1 MNLQDKEQ
9 SAKLSSAIW
18 RMADDLW
25 GDFKHTDFARI
36 ILPFLLLR
44 RIECVL
50 EPTREEVRK
59 FFLAEKQSG
68 IDLGLVLPE
77 VAGFAFYNTSEY
89 SLETLGASDTGDNLE
104 HYISQFSKNVRTI
117 FDEFKFGQTIEDL
130 EKAKLLYR
138 MVSYFANLDLHPDVV
153 SDRVLSDAYE
163 ELIFK
168 FASSV
173 NEKAG
178 EFMTPRDAVRLATKL
193 VLAADE
199 DIFSEKG
206 VIRTI
211 YDPTCGTGGFL
222 SDAISQIEEMGSSA
236 KVVPFGQELDPA
248 THAMALTN
256 MMIRGFD
263 ANNIK
268 QGNTLSDDQL
278 RADKFHYGLANPPFG
293 IKWEKA
299 KKEVEREH
307 KQLKYAGR
315 FGPGLPS
322 ISDGSMLFLLHL
334 VSKMETPENGGGRVG
349 IVLSGSP
356 LFNGD
361 AGSGPSEI
369 RRWLLEQDLVEA
381 IVALPTD
388 MFFNTGIGTYI
399 WILSNHK
406 EPRRK
411 NQVQLI
417 NLADIWTP
425 MRKSQGSK
433 RKYLSDEQIDDIVRA
448 YDGFETSD
456 NCKIFLTTDFAYRKV
471 TIQRPLRAKLDITA
485 AGIAAFAQQ
494 DTFKKLKPEQQAAW
508 VQYLTDNL
516 GLQSYEWA
524 RLAVKKNNN
533 KNDFGKCPKALATA
547 LTSHFMLIDSQ
558 FEPALDEKGQVIADP
573 KLKDTESIP
582 FDRDIEDYFV
592 QEVLPHVPDAFI
604 DHSVR
609 DEKDGEVGIV
619 GYEINFNRYF
629 YQYVPPRELGVIDG
643 ELKACEARIQALLN
657 EVAE

>member
-18 RMADDLW
+18 RIADDLW

-59 FFLAEKQSG
+59 FYLAEKQSG

-138 MVSYFANLDLHPDVV
+138 MVSHFANLELYPEIV

-163 ELIFK
+163 ELILK

-425 MRKSQGSK
+425 MRKSQGDK

-448 YDGFETSD
+448 YDGFEASD
-456 NCKIFLTTDFAYRKV
+456 ISKIFQTTDFAYRKV

-508 VQYLTDNL
+508 GQYLTDNL
-516 GLQSYEWA
+516 GLQPYEWA

-533 KNDFGKCPKALATA
+533 KGDFGKCSKALATA
-547 LTSHFMLIDSQ
+547 LTAHFVKIDPQ

-582 FDRDIEDYFV
+582 FDRDVEDYFA

-604 DHSVR
+604 DYSVR

-643 ELKACEARIQALLN
+643 ELKACEARIKALLN

>member
-1 MNLQDKEQ
+1 MKLQDKEQ

-59 FFLAEKQSG
+59 FYLAEKQSG

-77 VAGFAFYNTSEY
+77 LTGFAFYNTSEY

-117 FDEFKFGQTIEDL
+117 FEEFKFGQTIEDL
-130 EKAKLLYR
+130 EKAKLIYR
-138 MVSYFANLDLHPDVV
+138 MVSYFANLDLHPDVM

-278 RADKFHYGLANPPFG
+278 RADRFHYGLANPPFG

-299 KKEVEREH
+299 KTEVTKEH
-307 KQLKYAGR
+307 KNLGYAGR

-334 VSKMETPENGGGRVG
+334 VSKMEVPENGGGRVG

-406 EPRRK
+406 EKRRK
-411 NQVQLI
+411 NQVQLV
-417 NLADIWTP
+417 NLVDIWSP

-433 RKYLSDEQIDDIVRA
+433 RKYLSDKQIDDILRT
-448 YDGFETSD
+448 YDAFEPND
-456 NCKIFLTTDFAYRKV
+456 NCKIFDTTDFSYRKV
-471 TIQRPLRAKLDITA
+471 TIQRPLRAKLNITEP
-485 AGIAAFAQQ
+485 GIAMLDNLAAFQ
-494 DTFKKLKPEQQAAW
+494 KLKPAQQAAW
-508 VQYLTDNL
+508 KELLSNSF
-516 GLQSYEWA
+516 GLQPYEWA
-524 RLAVKKNNN
+524 HLAVKQNNN
-533 KNDFGKCPKALATA
+533 QGDFGKCGKPLATI
-547 LTSHFMLIDSQ
+547 LTAHFILVDPQ
-558 FEPALDEKGQVIADP
+558 FEPVLDEKGQVVADP

-582 FDRDIEDYFV
+582 FERDVESYVDL
-592 QEVLPHVPDAFI
+592 EVLPHVPDAFI
-604 DHSVR
+604 DYSVC

-629 YQYVPPRELGVIDG
+629 YQYVPPREINVIDS

>member
-50 EPTREEVRK
+50 EPTRIEVRK
-59 FFLAEKQSG
+59 FYLAEKISG

-77 VAGFAFYNTSEY
+77 VSGFAFYNTSEY
-89 SLETLGASDTGDNLE
+89 SLESLGASDTGDNLE

-138 MVSYFANLDLHPDVV
+138 VVSHFANLDLHPNLV

-163 ELIFK
+163 ELILK

-222 SDAISQIEEMGSSA
+222 SDAISQIEDMGSSA

-369 RRWLLEQDLVEA
+369 RRWLLEKDLVEA

-425 MRKSQGSK
+425 MRKSQGDK

-448 YDGFETSD
+448 YDRFESSD
-456 NCKIFLTTDFAYRKV
+456 NCKIFQTTDFAFRKV

-485 AGIAAFAQQ
+485 AGINAFAQQ

-508 VQYLTDNL
+508 VHHLTDNL
-516 GLQSYEWA
+516 GLQPYEWA

-533 KNDFGKCPKALATA
+533 KNDFGKCSKALATA
-547 LTSHFMLIDSQ
+547 LTAHFVKVDLQ

-573 KLKDTESIP
+573 QLKDAESIP
-582 FDRDIEDYFV
+582 FDRDVEDYFA

-609 DEKDGEVGIV
+609 DEKDFEVGIV

-657 EVAE
+657 EVA

>member
-1 MNLQDKEQ
+1 MNLQNKEQ

-59 FFLAEKQSG
+59 FYLAEKQSG

-433 RKYLSDEQIDDIVRA
+433 RKYLSDVQIDDIVRA
-448 YDGFETSD
+448 YDGFEAND
-456 NCKIFLTTDFAYRKV
+456 NCKLFHTTDFSYRKV
-471 TIQRPLRAKLDITA
+471 TIQRPLRAKLNITED
-485 AGIAAFAQQ
+485 GIARLKNLAAFQ
-494 DTFKKLKPEQQAAW
+494 KLKPEQQAAW
-508 VQYLTDNL
+508 VQHLKGNL
-516 GLQSYEWA
+516 GVQPYEWA
-524 RLAVKKNNN
+524 HLAAKQHHN
-533 KNDFGKCPKALATA
+533 KGDFGKCPKALTTA
-547 LTSHFMLIDSQ
+547 LTAHFVKIDPQ
-558 FEPALDEKGQVIADP
+558 FEPVLDDKGQAIADP

-582 FDRDIEDYFV
+582 FDRDVEDYFA

>member
-18 RMADDLW
+18 RIADDLW

-50 EPTREEVRK
+50 EPTRIEVRK
-59 FFLAEKQSG
+59 FYLAEKQSG

-77 VAGFAFYNTSEY
+77 VSGFAFYNTSEY
-89 SLETLGASDTGDNLE
+89 SLESLGASDTGDNLE

-138 MVSYFANLDLHPDVV
+138 MVSHFANLDLHPNVV

-163 ELIFK
+163 ELILK

-178 EFMTPRDAVRLATKL
+178 EFMTPRDAVRLTTKL

-222 SDAISQIEEMGSSA
+222 SDAISQIEDMGSSA

-369 RRWLLEQDLVEA
+369 RRWLLQQDLVEA

-406 EPRRK
+406 ESRRK
-411 NQVQLI
+411 NLVQLI
-417 NLADIWTP
+417 NLVDIWTP

-448 YDGFETSD
+448 YDRFEVGD
-456 NCKIFLTTDFAYRKV
+456 NCKIFNTTDFAYRKV
-471 TIQRPLRAKLDITA
+471 TIQRPLRAKLDITD
-485 AGIAAFAQQ
+485 AGIA
-494 DTFKKLKPEQQAAW
+494 TFQLHDEFQKLKPEQQAAW
-508 VQYLTDNL
+508 VQYLTDSL
-516 GLQSYEWA
+516 GLQPFEWA
-524 RLAVKKNNN
+524 RLTVKKNNN
-533 KNDFGKCPKALATA
+533 KGDFGKCSKLLATA
-547 LTSHFMLIDSQ
+547 ITAHFVKVDPQ

-573 KLKDTESIP
+573 KLKDTESVA
-582 FDRDIEDYFV
+582 FDRDIEDYFM

-604 DHSVR
+604 DLSVR

-629 YQYVPPRELGVIDG
+629 YQYVSPRGLGMIDA

>member
-1 MNLQDKEQ
+1 
-9 SAKLSSAIW
+9 
-18 RMADDLW
+18 
-25 GDFKHTDFARI
+25 
-36 ILPFLLLR
+36 
-44 RIECVL
+44 
-50 EPTREEVRK
+50 
-59 FFLAEKQSG
+59 
-68 IDLGLVLPE
+68 
-77 VAGFAFYNTSEY
+77 
-89 SLETLGASDTGDNLE
+89 
-104 HYISQFSKNVRTI
+104 
-117 FDEFKFGQTIEDL
+117 
-130 EKAKLLYR
+130 
-138 MVSYFANLDLHPDVV
+138 
-153 SDRVLSDAYE
+153 
-163 ELIFK
+163 
-168 FASSV
+168 
-173 NEKAG
+173 
-178 EFMTPRDAVRLATKL
+178 MTQP
-193 VLAADE
+193 
-199 DIFSEKG
+199 G
-206 VIRTI
+206 
-211 YDPTCGTGGFL
+211 GTGGFL

-322 ISDGSMLFLLHL
+322 ISDSSMLFLLHL
-334 VSKMETPENGGGRVG
+334 VSKMETAENGGGRVG
-349 IVLSGSP
+349 IILSGSP
-356 LFNGD
+356 LANGD

-381 IVALPTD
+381 IIALPPD
-388 MFFNTGIGTYI
+388 MFFNTDIGTYI

-406 EPRRK
+406 EPKRK
-411 NQVQLI
+411 HQVQLV
-417 NLADIWTP
+417 NLTDIWTP
-425 MRKSQGSK
+425 MRKSQGDK

-448 YDGFETSD
+448 YDGFEVSE
-456 NCKIFLTTDFAYRKV
+456 NCKIFNTTDFAYRKV
-471 TIQRPLRAKLDITA
+471 TIQRPLRAKLNITEDDIA
-485 AGIAAFAQQ
+485 LLKNLAAFQ
-494 DTFKKLKPEQQAAW
+494 KLKPEQQAAW
-508 VQYLTDNL
+508 VQHLTDNL
-516 GLQSYEWA
+516 GLQPYEWA
-524 RLAVKKNNN
+524 RLAVKQNHN
-533 KNDFGKCPKALATA
+533 KGDFGKCPKALATA
-547 LTSHFMLIDSQ
+547 LTAHFMSIKPQ
-558 FEPALDEKGQVIADP
+558 FEPVLDEKGRIIADQ

-582 FDRDIEDYFV
+582 FDRDVEDYFA

-604 DHSVR
+604 DYSVR

-629 YQYVPPRELGVIDG
+629 YQYVPPRELSVIDC

>member
-59 FFLAEKQSG
+59 FYLAEKQSG

-104 HYISQFSKNVRTI
+104 HYISLFSKNVRTI

-138 MVSYFANLDLHPDVV
+138 MVSHFANLDLHPDVV

-248 THAMALTN
+248 THTMALTN

-307 KQLKYAGR
+307 QQLKYAGR

-334 VSKMETPENGGGRVG
+334 VSKMEKPENGGGRVG

-411 NQVQLI
+411 SQVQLI

-425 MRKSQGSK
+425 MRKSQGDK

-448 YDGFETSD
+448 YDGFEASD
-456 NCKIFLTTDFAYRKV
+456 NCKIFNTTDFAYRKV

-508 VQYLTDNL
+508 VQYLTHNL
-516 GLQSYEWA
+516 GLQPYEWA

-533 KNDFGKCPKALATA
+533 KGDFGKCSKALATA
-547 LTSHFMLIDSQ
+547 LTVHFLIVDPQ

-582 FDRDIEDYFV
+582 FDRDVEDYFV

-629 YQYVPPRELGVIDG
+629 YQYVPPRELSVIDC